1 MAKTSKNVLGDQRG
15 RIGKVVGKVIDGVQ
29 MYSAHTDAVKNPR
42 SEKQIAHR
50 ARFAEAIKLSK
61 AMKGVIKIGF
71 KQTASKQKLISSSNI
86 FVKENKPKISYN
98 KTTGETSVDYEHI
111 VISEGE
117 APFVLFSGVT
127 FPEALKVT
135 ASFNGCNDTPGALAD
150 DSVYIAVYSP
160 TLSKCMTGIGKRS
173 DGSVTVTLPSVWAGE
188 TVYVWGFV
196 KTSVEEEVNIDDYGI
211 TLHPNDCS
219 NSFYIGTGTVTE

>member
-50 ARFAEAIKLSK
+50 ARFAETIRIGK
-61 AMKGVIKIGF
+61 AMKGVVNIGL
-71 KQTASKQKLISSSNI
+71 KRTAAKQKLISPFNI
-86 FVKENKPKISYN
+86 FVKVNKSKISYD
-98 KTTGETSVDYEHI
+98 KTSEETSVDYEHLLI
-111 VISEGE
+111 AEGE
-117 APFVLFSGVT
+117 TPFVLFTGVT

-135 ASFNGCNDTPGALAD
+135 ANFNGCSDIPGALQD
-150 DSVYIAVYSP
+150 DSVYIVVYSP
-160 TLSKCMTGIGKRS
+160 HLSRSMTGIGKRS
-173 DGSVTVTLPSVWAGE
+173 DGSVTVTLPGIWTGE

-196 KTSVEEEVNIDDYGI
+196 KTSVEEDSFIDKYGI
-211 TLHPNDCS
+211 TLHPDECS
-219 NSFYIGTGTVTE
+219 ASSYIGTGTVS

>member
-188 TVYVWGFV
+188 TVYAWGFV